1 MESYDRAIL
10 FGGGCNFIIKGICS
24 ALNRYYVLLRSAV
37 FIRKFCNN
45 GYFERIPY

>member
-10 FGGGCNFIIKGICS
+10 FRGGCISIIKGICS

-37 FIRKFCNN
+37 SIKKFCNN
-45 GYFERIPY
+45 GYFDRIPY